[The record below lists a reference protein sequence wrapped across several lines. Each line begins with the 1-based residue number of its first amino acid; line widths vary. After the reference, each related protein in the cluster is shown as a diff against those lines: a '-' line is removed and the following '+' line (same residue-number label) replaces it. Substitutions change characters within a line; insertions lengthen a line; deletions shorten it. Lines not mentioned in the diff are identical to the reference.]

1 MTAKQYLRQVRRLD
15 DIVNAKLEQVTE
27 LRSLATKMTSTPRLD
42 AVQSSGEQDKISA
55 VVAKI
60 VDLEHD
66 INRTVDE
73 LIDLKAEAIV
83 MIDSIPNDDYR
94 LLLTLRYLN
103 FKTWEQIAVD
113 MNYSYQWVHVL
124 HSRALINFGE
134 MFPEKFETVDS
145 N

>member
-124 HSRALINFGE
+124 HSRALINFGG